1 MRGKTIYIKLATL
14 DDAEFIL
21 SLRNNSQLNKHLSRT
36 SADISSQKQWL
47 SDYKKR
53 EDAKKEYYFIINRL
67 DGVPIGTVR
76 LYDFLN
82 ERNSFCWGSWI
93 LNSDKTRTSAIES
106 ALLVYEFAFKH
117 LDFENCHFDV
127 RKDNKSVIRFHEK
140 FGAKIVSE
148 SEFDYYFEYSKP
160 CYNTFFNENKKFIE
174 YQS

>member
-1 MRGKTIYIKLATL
+1 MRGKTIYIELATL

-21 SLRNNSQLNKHLSRT
+21 SLRNNSELNKHLSKT
-36 SADISSQKQWL
+36 SADISSQRQWL

-53 EDAKKEYYFIINRL
+53 EDEKKEYYFIINRL

-93 LNSDKTRTSAIES
+93 LNIDKTRTSAIES

-140 FGAKIVSE
+140 LGAKIVSE
-148 SEFDYYFEYSKP
+148 TEFDYYFEYSKP
-160 CYNTFFNENKKFIE
+160 CYNAFFKENKKFIE
-174 YQS
+174 YL